1 MNPWALDSF
10 FGQTTFVWIVI
21 KTKTQSWPTSW
32 IWVRNS
38 SFCFVVLQI
47 NMSLNSWKDFCSAN
61 LSSGVKTQIKTITLF
76 KQHTPLKEG
85 LSRNKPIIK
94 INKKRKPNQQKLP
107 RHLTVTSL
115 DPGTVVWTYN
125 SVPDT
130 CCKITSLLAL
140 SLSLIKQWVTAVH
153 LKVMCICY
161 LELFYE

>member
-10 FGQTTFVWIVI
+10 FGQTTFVKVVI
-21 KTKTQSWPTSW
+21 TTKTWSWLASW

-38 SFCFVVLQI
+38 SFCFVALQI
-47 NMSLNSWKDFCSAN
+47 NVSLNSWKDFCSAN
-61 LSSGVKTQIKTITLF
+61 LSSGVTTQIKTITLF
-76 KQHTPLKEG
+76 KQHTPLKAG
-85 LSRNKPIIK
+85 LSRNKPITK
-94 INKKRKPNQQKLP
+94 INKKRKANQQKPP
-107 RHLTVTSL
+107 RNLTVTSL
-115 DPGTVVWTYN
+115 DPGRVVWTHN

-140 SLSLIKQWVTAVH
+140 PLSLIKQCVTAVQ